1 MNGIRPNARRFPFG
15 TAVAFL
21 LSAVSLNADP
31 VAIGEG
37 PPRLQA
43 VVPIVFAILL
53 EAVCILLIL
62 RRRRKPRLFILW
74 LLAMHALTY
83 PLFLG
88 WLWLAYGANP
98 TLAVLVGEGV
108 IVLLEGGLIYLI
120 CRFLSSAKSGLPTPS
135 ISKSLFA
142 SLIGNV
148 VSAAAFP
155 FLIMLYGV
163 IASSLGISVLG

>member
-1 MNGIRPNARRFPFG
+1 MNGIRPNARRHCFG
-15 TAVAFL
+15 TAIALL
-21 LSAVSLNADP
+21 LSAVSLKADP
-31 VAIGEG
+31 IVIGEG

-43 VVPIVFAILL
+43 IVPIVLAILL
-53 EAVCILLIL
+53 EAICILLIL

-98 TLAVLVGEGV
+98 TLAVAVGEGV
-108 IVLLEGGLIYLI
+108 VVLLEGGLIYLI
-120 CRFLSSAKSGLPTPS
+120 CRFLSSAKSELPTPS

-148 VSAAAFP
+148 VSAVAFP
-155 FLIMLYGV
+155 LLMMLYRM
-163 IASSLGISVLG
+163 IASSLGISVLV